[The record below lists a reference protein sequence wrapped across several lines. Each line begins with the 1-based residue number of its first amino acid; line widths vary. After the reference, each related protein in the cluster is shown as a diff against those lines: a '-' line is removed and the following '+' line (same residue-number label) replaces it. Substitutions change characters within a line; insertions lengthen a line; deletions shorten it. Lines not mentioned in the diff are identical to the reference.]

1 MWNTSSC
8 ILSPANHVKYHKL
21 FCQCLGSVIIHCS
34 PLILLRFDFMPR
46 LVATEKGNY
55 CSSSSSS
62 AQKHLEWDQLSTGA
76 TPSQFSCWGAVL
88 GTASAEDRVLI
99 KLPRRAQWW
108 PPPVG
113 WDKQRPAQA
122 HLHTLLLLC
131 SPQSQ
136 PGPSQ
141 AGTTTTVTCE
151 HQAGILQ
158 LFLGNLEAEGLIV
171 EGIYRAPHAG
181 GLLGFR

>member
-46 LVATEKGNY
+46 LAATEKGNY
-55 CSSSSSS
+55 CSSSSSCS

-99 KLPRRAQWW
+99 KLPQRAQWW

-122 HLHTLLLLC
+122 HLHTHSCCFVHLRANQDRARPVPP
-131 SPQSQ
+131 PQLPVNTRLAFS
-136 PGPSQ
+136 SSSW
-141 AGTTTTVTCE
+141 GT
-151 HQAGILQ
+151 LK
-158 LFLGNLEAEGLIV
+158 LKDSL
-171 EGIYRAPHAG
+171 
-181 GLLGFR
+181 